1 MSPVV
6 LSLAGL
12 FVLAYGA
19 VAIFVLRHRALGRLA
34 LREAVRRKGQS
45 LLVVAGLMVGTAT
58 ITAALVAADSA
69 GDSSLDIAFRNW
81 GYVDLTVTGG
91 DRFFPKTVS
100 DRLAASPAL
109 ARVTDRVSPRID
121 PARPVA
127 DLATRHGGSGITP
140 LGLAPG

>member
-19 VAIFVLRHRALGRLA
+19 VAIFVLRHRVLGRLA

-45 LLVVAGLMVGTAT
+45 LLVVAGLMVGTAA

-69 GDSSLDIAFRNW
+69 GDSSLEIAFHNW
-81 GYVDLTVTGG
+81 GHVDLTVTSG
-91 DRFFPKTVS
+91 DGFFPTTVS
-100 DRLAASPAL
+100 DRLAAAPAPVRVNARASPG
-109 ARVTDRVSPRID
+109 ID
-121 PARPVA
+121 PAGSVPGFRTQTVA
-127 DLATRHGGSGITP
+127 PAIKP
-140 LGLAPG
+140 